1 MSNTPIKRKLEQIID
16 LNDGFCQTPPSAK
29 KARKTYTLE
38 YKLKMIEASKNYPS
52 QRAFAASHNL
62 DEALI
67 RLWFFSSLKN
77 EKNNNSIRTRLVFAF
92 D

>member
-1 MSNTPIKRKLEQIID
+1 
-16 LNDGFCQTPPSAK
+16 
-29 KARKTYTLE
+29 
-38 YKLKMIEASKNYPS
+38 MIEASKNYPS

-67 RLWFFSSLKN
+67 RLWKKNEEKIRASLEKKN
-77 EKNNNSIRTRLVFAF
+77 EKNNSIRTRLVFAF